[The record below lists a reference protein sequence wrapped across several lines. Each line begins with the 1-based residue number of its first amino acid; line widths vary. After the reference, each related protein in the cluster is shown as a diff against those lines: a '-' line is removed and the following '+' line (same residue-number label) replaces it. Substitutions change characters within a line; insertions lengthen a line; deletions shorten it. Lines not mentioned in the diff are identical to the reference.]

1 MKKMVN
7 KTVLITGTSK
17 GIGFEIE
24 RLLSLKGYKTF
35 GSGRTDIK
43 KENYLSCDLSAKE
56 GCEKLFEY
64 AKKYL
69 GHIDILINNA
79 GEYTYSNIENTSYET
94 LEHMAK
100 LNFYAPYYLSSLVIS
115 DMKKN
120 KWGRIV
126 NIGSISG
133 VIGEGGATLYSATKS
148 MFLGFTKAL
157 ALEVAEF
164 GITVNTINPGWVE
177 TELSKKGIEDS
188 NLTYQDNIDVIPQKR
203 FIEPIEVGNLVYSLI
218 QEETKGLTGQ
228 SINLC
233 AGLSCG

>member
-1 MKKMVN
+1 MKN

-24 RLLSLKGYKTF
+24 KLLSSKGYKTF
-35 GSGRTDIK
+35 GCARSEIK
-43 KENYLSCDLSAKE
+43 KENYLSCDLSTKE
-56 GCEKLFEY
+56 GCEKLFES

-69 GHIDILINNA
+69 GQIDILVNNV
-79 GEYTYSNIENTSYET
+79 GEYCYSNIEKTSYET
-94 LEHMAK
+94 LERMTK
-100 LNFYAPYYLSSLVIS
+100 LNFYAPYYLTSLVIP

-133 VIGEGGATLYSATKS
+133 IIGEGGATLYSATKS
-148 MFLGFTKAL
+148 MFTGFSKAL

-177 TELSKKGIEDS
+177 TELSKNGIEESD
-188 NLTYQDNIDVIPQKR
+188 LTYQDNLDVIPQKR
-203 FIEPIEVGNLVYSLI
+203 FIEPIEVGNLVYSII
-218 QEETKGLTGQ
+218 QDESKGLTGQ

-233 AGLSCG
+233 AGLTCG

>member
-1 MKKMVN
+1 MA

-24 RLLSLKGYKTF
+24 KTLSLKGYKTF
-35 GSGRTDIK
+35 GCSRSEIQKD
-43 KENYLSCDLSAKE
+43 NYLKVDISTKE
-56 GCEKLFEY
+56 GCEALYKS
-64 AKKYL
+64 AKEYL

-79 GEYTYSNIENTSYET
+79 GEYVYSNIEKTSYET
-94 LEHMAK
+94 LERLTK
-100 LNFYAPYYLSSLVIS
+100 LNFYAPYYLSSLVIN
-115 DMKKN
+115 DMKQN

-148 MFLGFTKAL
+148 MFTGFTKAL

-177 TELSKKGIEDS
+177 TELSKNGIEESD
-188 NLTYQDNIDVIPQKR
+188 LTLQDNLDVIPQKR
-203 FIEPIEVGNLVYSLI
+203 FIEPVEVANLVCSII
-218 QEETKGLTGQ
+218 QNESKGLTGQ